1 MSMNENNPLRQFFR
15 RPAVHISLPSGGD
28 SYGPEDIEWPD
39 EGKELPVYPMTAI
52 DEITTKTPDALFN
65 GSAITE
71 IIKSCIPAIKNPW
84 SLLSTDL
91 DTVLIAIKA
100 AGGQETIDVESKCEK
115 CGEEGTYGINLQVLL
130 QSLKAGDFHIPMKLN
145 GLEIYFTPLD
155 YKGMNKSAIAQ
166 FEIQAKYK
174 DITKITDDK
183 ERMEQGQ
190 SALIDI
196 TELTMVVLS
205 SAIAKIVTP
214 EGEVAE
220 SEHILDFLKHA
231 DTKTYEGIRDFNSD
245 LREKSTIKPL
255 SIVCTAGADD
265 PEKEECGH
273 EYKQPFT
280 LNASDFFG

>member
-1 MSMNENNPLRQFFR
+1 M
-15 RPAVHISLPSGGD
+15 
-28 SYGPEDIEWPD
+28 
-39 EGKELPVYPMTAI
+39 
-52 DEITTKTPDALFN
+52 
-65 GSAITE
+65 
-71 IIKSCIPAIKNPW
+71 
-84 SLLSTDL
+84 
-91 DTVLIAIKA
+91 IAIKA

-130 QSLKAGDFHIPMKLN
+130 QSLKAGDYHIPMKLN
-145 GLEIYFTPLD
+145 GLEIYFAPLD

-231 DTKTYEGIRDFNSD
+231 DTKTYEGIRDYNGD
-245 LREKSTIKPL
+245 LRAASTIKSL
-255 SIVCTAGADD
+255 DMNSRCR
-265 PEKEECGH
+265 
-273 EYKQPFT
+273 
-280 LNASDFFG
+280 

>member
-84 SLLSTDL
+84 ALLSTDL

-130 QSLKAGDFHIPMKLN
+130 QSLKAGDYHIPMKLN
-145 GLEIYFTPLD
+145 GLEIYFAPLD

-205 SAIAKIVTP
+205 KAIDRVVTP
-214 EGEVAE
+214 EGDV
-220 SEHILDFLKHA
+220 SDNEHIHDFLKHA
-231 DTKTYEGIRDFNSD
+231 DTKTYESIRDFNSD

-255 SIVCTAGADD
+255 SITC
-265 PEKEECGH
+265 EEEECGH
-273 EYKQPFT
+273 TYEQPFT
-280 LNASDFFG
+280 LNASDFFA